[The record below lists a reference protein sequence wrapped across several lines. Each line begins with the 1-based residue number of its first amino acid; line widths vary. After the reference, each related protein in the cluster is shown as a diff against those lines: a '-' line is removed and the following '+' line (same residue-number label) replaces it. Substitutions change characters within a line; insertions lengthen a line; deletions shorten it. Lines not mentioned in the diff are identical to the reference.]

1 MYTVREDEIE
11 RLHLPGR
18 DVRLLIGAD
27 RLGAKNVTMGI
38 CEVPPQRAMDPHSHD
53 NEEEVI
59 YVLLGHGRVVVDGG
73 SEAIGPGSAIY
84 LPVGSEHHII
94 NESDDVLKF
103 VFCFS
108 PKVIVGS
115 YDRGRRGGEQA

>member
-18 DVRLLIGAD
+18 DVRLLIGTD
-27 RLGAKNVTMGI
+27 RLGAKNVTMGV
-38 CEVPPQRAMDPHSHD
+38 CEVPPQGAMDPHSHD
-53 NEEEVI
+53 NEEEVM
-59 YVLLGHGRVVVDGG
+59 YVLQGQGRVMVDGS

-84 LPVGSEHHII
+84 LPVGSEHRMI

-108 PKVIVGS
+108 PKVVVGS
-115 YDRGRRGGEQA
+115 YDRGRKGGEQA